1 LYTRVVISRAWMLVL
16 SMLASCSRSVIVEPP
31 PRLESRAPIPV
42 VLETTEGSV
51 RCELEAAHAPQAV
64 AMVVGLATA
73 RAAFRDPLTGE
84 AVRRPYYDGLA
95 FFRAIPNVLV
105 QTGCPVGDGSGTPGY
120 RIPLEA
126 HDDDASKLSHAGA
139 LLLARYQPPP
149 NRADPSPPAP
159 GRTIGSQI
167 VITLDDM
174 SHLAGEVTVIG
185 SCSDLEIV
193 RRIANDVASGSHV
206 SLLHMTL

>member
-1 LYTRVVISRAWMLVL
+1 MLVL
-16 SMLASCSRSVIVEPP
+16 PTLASCSRSARVEPP
-31 PRLESRAPIPV
+31 PSLESRAPIPV
-42 VLETTEGSV
+42 VLETSEGSV
-51 RCELEAAHAPQAV
+51 RCELDTAHAPQAV

-73 RAAFRDPLTGE
+73 RAAFRDPRTGV

-95 FFRAIPNVLV
+95 FFRAVPNVLV

-120 RIPLEA
+120 RLPLEA
-126 HDDDASKLSHAGA
+126 REDDATRLSHPGT

-159 GRTIGSQI
+159 GRTIGSQL

-174 SHLAGEVTVIG
+174 SHLAGQVTVVG
-185 SCSDLEIV
+185 SCSDLEVV
-193 RRIANDVASGSHV
+193 RRIANDVAAGTHV
-206 SLLHMTL
+206 SLTHMSL